1 MKKLLLSS
9 LIIVNCIFASYGQ
22 MEKNDT
28 IKSNQFLYCE
38 IVGESNLLQTKVRAK
53 AWVMY
58 VISACSPA

>member
-38 IVGESNLLQTKVRAK
+38 IVGESNLLQTKV
-53 AWVMY
+53 
-58 VISACSPA
+58 